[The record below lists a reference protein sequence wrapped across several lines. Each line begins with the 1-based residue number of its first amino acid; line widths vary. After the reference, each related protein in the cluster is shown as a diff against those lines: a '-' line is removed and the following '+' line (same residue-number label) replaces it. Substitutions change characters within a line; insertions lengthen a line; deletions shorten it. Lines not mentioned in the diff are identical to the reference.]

1 MLSDVENNQLLME
14 KKVYHMQNQTNVQ
27 KNKSCLGCQSAADLT
42 AEQMK
47 KRKAL
52 RNKILNKL
60 SQRNK
65 KKKVQDKLS
74 KASLLTYIYFVNSIS
89 EASMDKCKKQHH
101 WGHSITPK
109 NMLSKVFQ

>member
-1 MLSDVENNQLLME
+1 
-14 KKVYHMQNQTNVQ
+14 MQNQTNVQ

-52 RNKILNKL
+52 RNKISNKL

-65 KKKVQDKLS
+65 KKKVQDELS

-89 EASMDKCKKQHH
+89 EALMDKCNKQHQ
-101 WGHSITPK
+101 WDTQQLQGIC
-109 NMLSKVFQ
+109 FQKAFNELISTYR

>member
-1 MLSDVENNQLLME
+1 MLSDVEKNQLLTE
-14 KKVYHMQNQTNVQ
+14 KFLYCMQNQTNVQ

-52 RNKILNKL
+52 RNKMSNKL

-65 KKKVQDKLS
+65 KKKVQDELS
-74 KASLLTYIYFVNSIS
+74 KASLLTYIYFVNIL

>member
-1 MLSDVENNQLLME
+1 
-14 KKVYHMQNQTNVQ
+14 MQNQTNVQ

-52 RNKILNKL
+52 RNKMSNKL

-65 KKKVQDKLS
+65 KKKS
-74 KASLLTYIYFVNSIS
+74 S
-89 EASMDKCKKQHH
+89 
-101 WGHSITPK
+101 G
-109 NMLSKVFQ
+109 

>member
-1 MLSDVENNQLLME
+1 
-14 KKVYHMQNQTNVQ
+14 MQNQTNVQ

-52 RNKILNKL
+52 RNKMSNKL

-65 KKKVQDKLS
+65 KKKVQDELS

-89 EASMDKCKKQHH
+89 EALMDKCKKQHQ
-101 WGHSITPK
+101 WDTQQLQGIC
-109 NMLSKVFQ
+109 FQKSFNELISTYR

>member
-1 MLSDVENNQLLME
+1 
-14 KKVYHMQNQTNVQ
+14 MQNQTNVQ

-52 RNKILNKL
+52 RNKMSNKL

-65 KKKVQDKLS
+65 KKKVQDEC
-74 KASLLTYIYFVNSIS
+74 IS
-89 EASMDKCKKQHH
+89 PHVHLFCEQHFR
-101 WGHSITPK
+101 G
-109 NMLSKVFQ
+109 LDG